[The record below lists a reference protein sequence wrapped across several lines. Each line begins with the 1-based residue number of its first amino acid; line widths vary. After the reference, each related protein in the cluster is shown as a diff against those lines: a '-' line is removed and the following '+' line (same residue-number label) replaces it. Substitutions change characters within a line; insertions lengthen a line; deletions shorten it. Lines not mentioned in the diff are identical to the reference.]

1 MTTAPASPTTR
12 RRRGR
17 TASGVVAAVLTVA
30 LGGTGCAALTGDT
43 GSDELQQFLS
53 ALEAGDVAGAAAM
66 TTDPAAAEETLAANI
81 ESMGFTPTLTIDTP
95 EGDRRPDKDPVPVEI
110 TWGHGRRRRRRG

>member
-1 MTTAPASPTTR
+1 MTTAPAFRTTR

-66 TTDPAAAEETLAANI
+66 TTDPAAAEETLARAGFDGTAADQNSTLPAN
-81 ESMGFTPTLTIDTP
+81 S
-95 EGDRRPDKDPVPVEI
+95 RRAMTRKAA
-110 TWGHGRRRRRRG
+110 GLS